1 MRINHLSLVNFRNY
15 SRLELDLP
23 AGIILLLG
31 DNAQGKTNLLEAIHI
46 LSRMR
51 SSRTSTERELVNWL
65 TLEEDLP
72 FARLSAQVQRGDE
85 TEQIEVSL
93 VQNSLS
99 VADGSGSSLRKHIR
113 VNGAA
118 RRATDVVGQ
127 LSVILFMPED
137 IDIVA
142 GSPGGRRRYLD
153 DTLCQVD
160 TRYCRELQRYTR
172 VLTERNF
179 LLRSMRSRRFDPSE
193 LTFWDQKLIEHGSY
207 LIWKRHQV
215 LEMLGVEARRIHLRL
230 TGDSESLGLEYIG
243 TVESF
248 HAEEEAHQPQLIP
261 GIVCADG
268 PEAQNAGQSVAAAF
282 VTRLGEMRNR
292 EIEQGVTL
300 VGPHRDDLRFW
311 VNGVDMNHFG
321 SRGQQRTVALSMKLA
336 ELELVAAV
344 RQDRPVLLLDD
355 VISELDEDHR
365 KHLFAVLGTVQQVV
379 MTATDLAHFSADFVA
394 GATLWRVTSGRIEA
408 ESSQR

>member
-23 AGIILLLG
+23 AGVILLLG
-31 DNAQGKTNLLEAIHI
+31 DNAQGKTNLLEAIYL

-51 SSRTSTERELVNWL
+51 SSRTSSERELVNWL

-85 TEQIEVSL
+85 TDQVEVSL
-93 VQNSLS
+93 VQNGLS
-99 VADGSGSSLRKHIR
+99 AADGNGNSLRKHIR

-118 RRATDVVGQ
+118 RRATDVVGL
-127 LSVILFMPED
+127 LSAVLFMPED

-160 TRYCRELQRYTR
+160 TQYCRELQRYTR

-179 LLRSMRSRRFDPSE
+179 LLRSMRSRRFDLSE
-193 LTFWDQKLIEHGSY
+193 LTFWDEKLIEHGSY
-207 LIWKRHQV
+207 LVWKRHQV
-215 LEMLGVEARRIHLRL
+215 LRMLGVEARRIHLRL
-230 TGDSESLGLEYIG
+230 TGNSESLDLECIG
-243 TVESF
+243 TVESLR
-248 HAEEEAHQPQLIP
+248 AEGESDQLQLIP
-261 GIVCADG
+261 TAACA
-268 PEAQNAGQSVAAAF
+268 EASEVATARQSVSETF
-282 VTRLGEMRNR
+282 VAKLREMRSR

-311 VNGVDMNHFG
+311 VNGVDMNPFG

-344 RQDRPVLLLDD
+344 KEDRPVLLLDD
-355 VISELDEDHR
+355 VVSELDEEHR
-365 KHLFAVLGTVQQVV
+365 KHLFATLGTVQQVV
-379 MTATDLAHFSADFVA
+379 MTATDLVHFSADFVA
-394 GATLWRVTSGRIEA
+394 GATVWRVTSGRIEA
-408 ESSQR
+408 ESSPH